1 MEWWQAILLG
11 IVQGLTEFL
20 PVSSSGHLMIFKELL
35 GVDAEGF
42 LDFTVTVHLATVL
55 ATLVVFWG
63 AIWQLLKG
71 LFKFKYNDETD
82 YICKI
87 LVSLIPVMIVG
98 FFFKDQVDALF
109 SGSLKQVAVGL
120 CITAALLVLSDQ
132 IGKRI
137 RAPKA
142 KDTRNGISYGQ
153 AALVGVAQAFAV
165 VPGVSRSGS
174 TIATGLLSGVKRDV
188 MAQFS
193 FLMVLIPIIGEQSL
207 DLLKVA
213 TGHEA
218 FGGTVGATALMLGFA
233 AAFVAGFFAKE
244 YPIERRSPAQM
255 FPLLLPKV
263 PGCGIAFPEAS
274 GLGDTL
280 RSAVPLAGSISEPE
294 AGFSGLLGAPAVL
307 EFSSDQTNTWG
318 R

>member
-1 MEWWQAILLG
+1 MDWWQAILLG

-20 PVSSSGHLMIFKELL
+20 PVSSSGHLMIFKEII

-42 LDFTVTVHLATVL
+42 LDFTVTVHFATVL
-55 ATLVVFWG
+55 ATIVVFWS

-71 LFKFKYNDETD
+71 FFQFKYNDETD

-153 AALVGVAQAFAV
+153 AAIVGVAQAFAV

-233 AAFVAGFFAKE
+233 AAFVAGFFACKVMIAIVRKAKLTWFAL
-244 YPIERRSPAQM
+244 YC
-255 FPLLLPKV
+255 LLVAILIFV
-263 PGCGIAFPEAS
+263 
-274 GLGDTL
+274 
-280 RSAVPLAGSISEPE
+280 LA
-294 AGFSGLLGAPAVL
+294 
-307 EFSSDQTNTWG
+307 
-318 R
+318 

>member
-42 LDFTVTVHLATVL
+42 LDFTVTVHFATVL
-55 ATLVVFWG
+55 ATIVVFWG

-71 LFKFKYNDETD
+71 LFQFKYNDETD
-82 YICKI
+82 YVCKI

-109 SGSLKQVAVGL
+109 SGSLKQIAVGL

-153 AALVGVAQAFAV
+153 AAIVGVAQAFAV

-233 AAFVAGFFAKE
+233 AAFVAGFFACKVM
-244 YPIERRSPAQM
+244 IAIVRRAKLTW
-255 FPLLLPKV
+255 FALYCLLVAIL
-263 PGCGIAFPEAS
+263 IFI
-274 GLGDTL
+274 
-280 RSAVPLAGSISEPE
+280 LA
-294 AGFSGLLGAPAVL
+294 
-307 EFSSDQTNTWG
+307 
-318 R
+318 

>member
-1 MEWWQAILLG
+1 MEWWQAVLLG

-35 GVDAEGF
+35 GVDGEGF
-42 LDFTVTVHLATVL
+42 LDFTVTVHFATVL
-55 ATLVVFWG
+55 ATIVVFWS

-71 LFKFKYNDETD
+71 FFQFKYNDETD

-87 LVSLIPVMIVG
+87 LVSLIPVALVG
-98 FFFKDQVDALF
+98 FLFKDQVDALF

-120 CITAALLVLSDQ
+120 CITALLLLVSDQ
-132 IGKRI
+132 VGKRI

-153 AALVGVAQAFAV
+153 AAIVGVAQAFAV

-174 TIATGLLSGVKRDV
+174 TIATGLLSGVKREV

-213 TGHEA
+213 MGKEV
-218 FGGTVGATALMLGFA
+218 FGGSVGALALVLGFV
-233 AAFVAGFFAKE
+233 AAFLAGFFACKVMIAIVRKAKLSWFAL
-244 YPIERRSPAQM
+244 YC
-255 FPLLLPKV
+255 LLV
-263 PGCGIAFPEAS
+263 
-274 GLGDTL
+274 
-280 RSAVPLAGSISEPE
+280 
-294 AGFSGLLGAPAVL
+294 AVL
-307 EFSSDQTNTWG
+307 IFILA
-318 R
+318 

>member
-1 MEWWQAILLG
+1 MDWLQALLLG

-20 PVSSSGHLMIFKELL
+20 PVSSSGHLMICKTLFGLD
-35 GVDAEGF
+35 GEGF
-42 LDFTVTVHLATVL
+42 LDFTVTVHFATVL

-71 LFKFKYNDETD
+71 FFQFKYNDETD

-120 CITAALLVLSDQ
+120 CITAALLLLSDQ

-174 TIATGLLSGVKRDV
+174 TIATGLLGGVKREV

-213 TGHEA
+213 LGKEA
-218 FGGTVGATALMLGFA
+218 FGGSVGALALVLGFV
-233 AAFVAGFFAKE
+233 AAF
-244 YPIERRSPAQM
+244 
-255 FPLLLPKV
+255 
-263 PGCGIAFPEAS
+263 
-274 GLGDTL
+274 
-280 RSAVPLAGSISEPE
+280 LAGLFACKVMVAIVRKAKLSWF
-294 AGFSGLLGAPAVL
+294 ALYCLLVAILIFVL
-307 EFSSDQTNTWG
+307 A
-318 R
+318 

>member
-1 MEWWQAILLG
+1 MEWWQSILLG

-20 PVSSSGHLMIFKELL
+20 PVSSSGHLVIFRELL
-35 GVDAEGF
+35 GVDGEGF
-42 LDFTVTVHLATVL
+42 LDFTVTVHFATVL
-55 ATLVVFWG
+55 ATIVVFWK
-63 AIWQLLKG
+63 AIWTLLKG
-71 LFKFKYNDETD
+71 FFKFKYNDETD

-120 CITAALLVLSDQ
+120 CITAALLWVSDQ
-132 IGKRI
+132 VGKRI

-153 AALVGVAQAFAV
+153 AAIVGVAQAIAV
-165 VPGVSRSGS
+165 APGISRSGS
-174 TIATGLLSGVKRDV
+174 TIATGLLSGVKREA

-213 TGHEA
+213 MGKET
-218 FGGTVGATALMLGFA
+218 FGGGVGSLPLVLGFV
-233 AAFVAGFFAKE
+233 AAFFAGLFACKVMIAIVRKAKLSWFAV
-244 YPIERRSPAQM
+244 YC
-255 FPLLLPKV
+255 LLV
-263 PGCGIAFPEAS
+263 
-274 GLGDTL
+274 
-280 RSAVPLAGSISEPE
+280 
-294 AGFSGLLGAPAVL
+294 AVL
-307 EFSSDQTNTWG
+307 IFVLA
-318 R
+318 

>member
-42 LDFTVTVHLATVL
+42 LDFTVTVHFATVL
-55 ATLVVFWG
+55 ATIVVFWG

-71 LFKFKYNDETD
+71 FFQFKYNDETD
-82 YICKI
+82 YICKM

-98 FFFKDQVDALF
+98 FCFKDQVDALF

-120 CITAALLVLSDQ
+120 CITAALLILSDQ

-193 FLMVLIPIIGEQSL
+193 FLMVLIPIIGEQTL

-218 FGGTVGATALMLGFA
+218 LGGTVGATALMLGFA
-233 AAFVAGFFAKE
+233 AAFLAGFFACKVM
-244 YPIERRSPAQM
+244 IAVVRRAKLAW
-255 FPLLLPKV
+255 FALYCLLV
-263 PGCGIAFPEAS
+263 
-274 GLGDTL
+274 
-280 RSAVPLAGSISEPE
+280 
-294 AGFSGLLGAPAVL
+294 AVL
-307 EFSSDQTNTWG
+307 IFVLA
-318 R
+318 